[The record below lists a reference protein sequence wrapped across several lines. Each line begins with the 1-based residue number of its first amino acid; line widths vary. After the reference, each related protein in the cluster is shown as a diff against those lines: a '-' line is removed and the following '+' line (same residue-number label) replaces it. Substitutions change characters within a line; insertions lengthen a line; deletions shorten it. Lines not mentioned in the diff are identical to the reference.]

1 MGGGES
7 GEGPRR
13 PLRIAVIASGSG
25 TNLQAILD
33 RLHGR
38 GKVEVVGVASD
49 KPDCRALR
57 RAADAG
63 VATAVFPIA
72 DFADRAARD
81 AALADWL
88 ESVQCELVVLAGYMQ
103 LLDVGFVRRFRNRI
117 LNVHPALLPAFPGLD
132 AIGQA
137 IAHGVR
143 VTGVTVHFV
152 DEGVDTGPILLQ
164 RSIELKYTRPVHEVT
179 EEIHAVEHE
188 LLPRAIELI
197 ADGVVSFDDENPR
210 LCRIE
215 ER

>member
-1 MGGGES
+1 MS
-7 GEGPRR
+7 AF
-13 PLRIAVIASGSG
+13 RIVVLASGSG

-33 RLHGR
+33 KLHGR
-38 GKVEVVGVASD
+38 EGIEVVGVGSD
-49 KPDCRALR
+49 KPAAGALER
-57 RAADAG
+57 GRQAG
-63 VATAVFPIA
+63 VETAVFPGA
-72 DFADRAARD
+72 DFPDRAARD
-81 AALADWL
+81 EALGDWI
-88 ESVQCELVVLAGYMQ
+88 ESRETDLVVLAGYMQ
-103 LLDVGFVRRFRNRI
+103 LLSAGFVQRFRNRVVNI
-117 LNVHPALLPAFPGLD
+117 HPALLPAFPGLD

-137 IAHGVR
+137 LAAEVET
-143 VTGVTVHFV
+143 TGVTVHFV

>member
-1 MGGGES
+1 LGGGES
-7 GEGPRR
+7 GEGRR
-13 PLRIAVIASGSG
+13 APLRIAVIASGSG

-63 VATAVFPIA
+63 IATAVFPIA
-72 DFADRAARD
+72 DFADRGARD
-81 AALADWL
+81 AALGDWL
-88 ESVQCELVVLAGYMQ
+88 ESLRCELVVLAGYMQ
-103 LLDVGFVRRFRNRI
+103 LLDERFVRRFRNRI

-197 ADGVVSFDDENPR
+197 ADGVVSFDDDNPR

-215 ER
+215 EG

>member
-38 GKVEVVGVASD
+38 GKVDVVGVASD
-49 KPDCRALR
+49 KPDCRALA

-63 VATAVFPIA
+63 IATAVFPVA
-72 DFADRAARD
+72 DFADREARD
-81 AALADWL
+81 AALGDWL
-88 ESVQCELVVLAGYMQ
+88 ESLQCELVVLAGYMQ
-103 LLDVGFVRRFRNRI
+103 LLDDEFVRRFRNRI
-117 LNVHPALLPAFPGLD
+117 LNVHPALLPAFPGRD

-152 DEGVDTGPILLQ
+152 DEGIDTGPILLQ

>member
-7 GEGPRR
+7 RR
-13 PLRIAVIASGSG
+13 ARRQPLRIAVIASGSG

-63 VATAVFPIA
+63 VATAVFPAA

-132 AIGQA
+132 AIEQA